1 MKEGIT
7 CRLITFSINKD
18 SHVRAENVVAT
29 DYGSS
34 FTLRIKDGESRAVR
48 LNVHGLFNVY
58 NALAASA
65 VGLSLGVHIEDIK
78 NALENYTS
86 FPMRFEVT
94 TRDTITLI
102 NDAYNANPS
111 SMEDALRELVR
122 LGGTRRKV
130 VVLGDMTELGKFAEN
145 NHRALGKLICDI
157 GIDVFVAV
165 GELMRVA
172 AEETRKEG
180 GHKPE
185 MHAKPLVHIFKNTD
199 EVKKGISG
207 IINEGDVVLIK
218 GSRVIGMERII
229 ERIRA

>member
-1 MKEGIT
+1 
-7 CRLITFSINKD
+7 
-18 SHVRAENVVAT
+18 
-29 DYGSS
+29 
-34 FTLRIKDGESRAVR
+34 
-48 LNVHGLFNVY
+48 
-58 NALAASA
+58 
-65 VGLSLGVHIEDIK
+65 
-78 NALENYTS
+78 
-86 FPMRFEVT
+86 
-94 TRDTITLI
+94 
-102 NDAYNANPS
+102 
-111 SMEDALRELVR
+111 MEDALRELVR

-185 MHAKPLVHIFKNTD
+185 MHAKPLVHIFKNAD